1 MTDAP
6 ITTQGEEPEDETAEV
21 ELDPRVSTVD
31 DGFPVFDDEDSEE
44 VQDALDTDPDA
55 YDEATADLEGE
66 H

>member
-6 ITTQGEEPEDETAEV
+6 STTEGEEPTDEATED
-21 ELDPRVSTVD
+21 ELDPRVSTPD

-55 YDEATADLEGE
+55 YDAATADLEGE